1 MSPYD
6 PKPPFT
12 FFDFFHI
19 VRKRPIFK
27 CRRDRSL
34 DCARRRVDHLSSKQE
49 NGLPQTSGILMARS
63 LIALFLL
70 SLPLLEIAGFIV
82 VGRRIGL
89 GPTLLLVIA
98 SAVIGLAILRRQGF
112 QALTKLRQRRL
123 PQDLPAERFFD
134 TAIVLLSGLLLI
146 VPGFVTNLI
155 ALLLLV
161 PAIRQR
167 VASRLASRFVVVD
180 FTAAADP
187 HATRPSPPRTIDLDD
202 GDFTREDRP

>member
-1 MSPYD
+1 
-6 PKPPFT
+6 
-12 FFDFFHI
+12 
-19 VRKRPIFK
+19 
-27 CRRDRSL
+27 
-34 DCARRRVDHLSSKQE
+34 
-49 NGLPQTSGILMARS
+49 MARS

-89 GPTLLLVIA
+89 GPTLLLVVA
-98 SAVIGLAILRRQGF
+98 SAMIGLAILRRQGF

-134 TAIVLLSGLLLI
+134 TAIVLLAGLLLI
-146 VPGFVTNLI
+146 VPGFVTDLI

-161 PAIRQR
+161 PPIRQR

-187 HATRPSPPRTIDLDD
+187 HATKPSPPRTIDLDD